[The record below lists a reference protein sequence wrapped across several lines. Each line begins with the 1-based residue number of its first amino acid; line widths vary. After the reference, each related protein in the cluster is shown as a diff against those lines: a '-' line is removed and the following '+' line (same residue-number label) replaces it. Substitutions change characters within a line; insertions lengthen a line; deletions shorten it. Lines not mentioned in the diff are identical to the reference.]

1 MSFWNTNT
9 ELAKKLYQ
17 IIIIMLKDLE
27 LATFTLLAAITPGHV
42 IERRKMRRIIHGA
55 TEGTNGIS
63 TTSRQY
69 KRRLKE
75 EVMSKETG
83 DANYTHVLFYI
94 LLAAFVVASL
104 VTRLYKLNEPTHI
117 A

>member
-1 MSFWNTNT
+1 MKNINV
-9 ELAKKLYQ
+9 
-17 IIIIMLKDLE
+17 IMLKVLE
-27 LATFTLLAAITPGHV
+27 LATFTLLAAILLGHV
-42 IERRKMRRIIHGA
+42 SERKSKMRRIIHGA

-75 EVMSKETG
+75 EGTSKEAG